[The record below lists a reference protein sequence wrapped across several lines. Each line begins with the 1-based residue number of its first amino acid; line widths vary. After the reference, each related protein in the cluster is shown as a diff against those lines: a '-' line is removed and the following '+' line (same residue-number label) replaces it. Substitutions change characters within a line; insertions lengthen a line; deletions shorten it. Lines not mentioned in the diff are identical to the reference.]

1 MDTWAWSALE
11 PWLAERAKLPA
22 GPLFCVI
29 VGPSGGHRWSES
41 AAGLELHRTAIEGGV
56 RRRFAPHQLRH
67 AHTVKLLHEG
77 IPLPLIQRQ
86 LAHTHL
92 STTGTYLQGISS
104 EEIISTVH
112 ARRAPMMNASAGL
125 AL

>member
-1 MDTWAWSALE
+1 VE
-11 PWLAERAKLPA
+11 
-22 GPLFCVI
+22 
-29 VGPSGGHRWSES
+29 
-41 AAGLELHRTAIEGGV
+41 
-56 RRRFAPHQLRH
+56 
-67 AHTVKLLHEG
+67 LLHEG

-86 LAHTHL
+86 HAYL

-112 ARRAPMMNASAGL
+112 ARRAPMMHASAGL